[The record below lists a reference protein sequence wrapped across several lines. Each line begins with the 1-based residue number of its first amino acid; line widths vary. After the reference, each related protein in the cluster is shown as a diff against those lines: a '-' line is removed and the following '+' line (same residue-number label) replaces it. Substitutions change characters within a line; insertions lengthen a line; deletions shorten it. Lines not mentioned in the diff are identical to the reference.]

1 MKKLCLLILALL
13 IPLTGCR
20 RYPGILPYARE
31 IEDMELIRTLG
42 VDGLEGD
49 AVHVTAAGG
58 DGGAGEV
65 SASRAGS
72 VSAAVLAL
80 QREGDCYRYFGH
92 VTQLLLGEELA
103 RRSAVPPLEYVLR
116 DVEMRLETALY
127 LVRDGTAEQAIRAA
141 AEEGSA
147 TDRLEALADNAGLT
161 ASSMPRTVKDVL
173 ADLDRQGAS
182 FLPAVRPDGALAAA
196 GYGILREGKLVGWA
210 EGDAALGVN
219 LIFGKTDADV
229 VEVEIPGG
237 RAVLRV
243 GGASAAVRPLWQG
256 KRLTGFRVCCRV
268 DANLAEGESAPDEE
282 TRAALEEALARTT
295 EARVTAALE
304 CAGALDADFL
314 GLRPAAAL
322 RAPWRKEVLLGS
334 RSLKGLK
341 METAVQTEIRRSYH
355 ADG

>member
-13 IPLTGCR
+13 LPLAGCR

-42 VDGLEGD
+42 VDGADEE
-49 AVHVTAAGG
+49 VRVTAAG
-58 DGGAGEV
+58 GGAGEV

-72 VSAAVLAL
+72 VSAAVLEL

-92 VTQLLLGEELA
+92 VTQLLLGEEGA
-103 RRSAVPPLEYVLR
+103 RRSVVPPLEYALR

-127 LVRDGTAEQAIRAA
+127 LVRGGTAEQAIRAA
-141 AEEGSA
+141 AKDGSA
-147 TDRLEALADNAGLT
+147 TDRLEALAADAGLT
-161 ASSMPRTVKDVL
+161 ASTMPRTVKDVL

-182 FLPAVRPDGALAAA
+182 FLPAVEPDGGLAAA

-210 EGDAALGVN
+210 EGDAALGIN

-229 VEVEIPGG
+229 VEVTIPGG

-243 GGASAAVRPLWQG
+243 VGASAAVHPLWQG
-256 KRLTGFRVCCRV
+256 ERLTGLRVCCRV
-268 DANLAEGESAPDEE
+268 DANLAEGEAAPDAD
-282 TRAALEEALARTT
+282 TRAALEQALARTI
-295 EARVTAALE
+295 EDRVAAALA

-322 RAPWRKEVLLGS
+322 RVPWRKETLLSS
-334 RSLKGLK
+334 RSLKGL
-341 METAVQTEIRRSYH
+341 MLEADAVAAIRRSYH